1 MAVEG
6 RFGTLSVATRSQ
18 RSRRQAME
26 FSMSRHYRPTEHGLT
41 EATVSGTNSSRV
53 LHRNV
58 SHQQRCAP
66 AKDRAQPGE
75 VRGARVLEV
84 AKGAGL
90 DRRAGRAVATNRA
103 KAVPGD
109 GLDARANR
117 RLPRRGGSP
126 PTLPSLASHR
136 SPRAAPQSGSS
147 PAVGRRRSRRRPGH
161 RAGAVRRKGPVSP
174 KSESGNRTIALDA
187 LTVAVLRAQRD
198 AQDAERRLRGEGWG
212 GWGRVFTKEDRSTL
226 NPDSF
231 SQRFDRLL
239 ARHDLPPIRLH
250 DLRHGTA
257 TLALAAGA
265 GVKVV
270 SHELGHSSIQITQDL
285 YTSALPQVS
294 KAAADAVAALLA
306 GSRQATDQADAQGP
320 SGQVAGRLAHTS
332 HTRGDETDSRLVGGM
347 DMTAGQSG
355 WGGWGSNPRPKDYES
370 SALTD

>member
-126 PTLPSLASHR
+126 PTPPSLASHR

-187 LTVAVLRAQRD
+187 LTVAVLRAHRD
-198 AQDAERRLRGEGWG
+198 AQDVERRLWGEGWVES
-212 GWGRVFTKEDRSTL
+212 GRVFTKEDGSTL
-226 NPDSF
+226 NPDSV

-239 ARHDLPPIRLH
+239 AAPRPAPDPAARSAARHRDSCLWPPAPTSRSSL
-250 DLRHGTA
+250 TNSA
-257 TLALAAGA
+257 TPRSRSAR
-265 GVKVV
+265 
-270 SHELGHSSIQITQDL
+270 
-285 YTSALPQVS
+285 TSTQVS
-294 KAAADAVAALLA
+294 CRWCRRRPRTPLPRSWRAVGRRLTKRVLKALLA
-306 GSRQATDQADAQGP
+306 R
-320 SGQVAGRLAHTS
+320 
-332 HTRGDETDSRLVGGM
+332 
-347 DMTAGQSG
+347 
-355 WGGWGSNPRPKDYES
+355 
-370 SALTD
+370 